1 VNWSPLFLKAA
12 PVALKVIDF
21 GFAVAQK
28 AVDWNDARLARK
40 RKAKQWAETP
50 SVIRGCARCNEI
62 AYTPGQ
68 VACSKCGG
76 LL

>member
-1 VNWSPLFLKAA
+1 MIGS
-12 PVALKVIDF
+12 
-21 GFAVAQK
+21 
-28 AVDWNDARLARK
+28 LARFALEVGSELWREW
-40 RKAKQWAETP
+40 RKERAQAKAQREWAETP
-50 SVIRGCARCNEI
+50 ATIRGCARCNEI